1 MKKVELEAKFNAFY
15 NDTYR
20 NAMKYCL
27 AKTGDFINSEDLL
40 TDVYYAVYK
49 IMMKEK
55 SGEIENPEGYLFI
68 ALKNRIAKYW
78 VKHRKEQLTTVSADE
93 EVPFETLLD
102 TDLALTEEK
111 AMQKMLLQD
120 IIEYVS
126 AQPAP
131 LRRAFI
137 MHFYLGY
144 TVEETADELN
154 VPVSTARNYIYRLLK
169 NVKETFCTD

>member
-1 MKKVELEAKFNAFY
+1 M
-15 NDTYR
+15 
-20 NAMKYCL
+20 
-27 AKTGDFINSEDLL
+27 
-40 TDVYYAVYK
+40 
-49 IMMKEK
+49 
-55 SGEIENPEGYLFI
+55 FI